1 MWILKRIVWP
11 NEYDVCSY
19 SEEIIKPGDWY
30 FQLFEDPKIKIRADI
45 FEELKRQYQEDVFD
59 YTELNNALSEQERKL
74 NEKEAK
80 KFQIEQKIYSSFGTN
95 GTERR
100 GY

>member
-1 MWILKRIVWP
+1 MWMLKRIIWP

-19 SEEIIKPGDWY
+19 SEEIIRPGDFY
-30 FQLFEDPKIKIRADI
+30 FQLFEDPKIKVRADI
-45 FEELKRQYQEDVFD
+45 FEELKRQYQEDTFD
-59 YTELNNALSEQERKL
+59 YTELDNALAEQERKI

-80 KFQIEQKIYSSFGTN
+80 KLQIEQKIYSSSGTN

>member
-1 MWILKRIVWP
+1 M
-11 NEYDVCSY
+11 
-19 SEEIIKPGDWY
+19 
-30 FQLFEDPKIKIRADI
+30 
-45 FEELKRQYQEDVFD
+45 QYQEDTFD
-59 YTELNNALSEQERKL
+59 YTELDNALAEQERKV

-80 KFQIEQKIYSSFGTN
+80 KLQIEQKIYSSSGTN

>member
-59 YTELNNALSEQERKL
+59 YTELNNALSEQERKA